1 MRYSD
6 RKPYLPS
13 IQPLSLEAS
22 IEESIGVVAALVHAK
37 VEAIEQFPGFA
48 TKIKFSRDSWSH
60 KREDHVKKIH
70 SRRVKG
76 FGVVCAHMSK
86 YLLEV
91 VIEIRL
97 NINSKHFNFT

>member
-1 MRYSD
+1 MH
-6 RKPYLPS
+6 
-13 IQPLSLEAS
+13 I
-22 IEESIGVVAALVHAK
+22 K

-60 KREDHVKKIH
+60 NREDCVKKIH

-76 FGVVCAHMSK
+76 FGAACAHMNK

-91 VIEIRL
+91 AIEIRL